1 MASVNHVFILGN
13 VGNDP
18 KVSDIGDNRR
28 AAQFSVATNE
38 RRKDSA
44 GQPVDVTEWHNIVA
58 FGSLADVASKY
69 IRKGTQVAVVGRL
82 RTRDWT
88 DKAGVRRFTTE
99 IVASNIQLL
108 GGRRDGQ
115 QEAPP
120 PGRLRREGHLAPR
133 PSGLSRIKPS
143 RGSRSTMTART
154 TFRFRHRTRR
164 RAGLI
169 AANWSLMLLIMWL
182 DSDGQRRTLARGTSR
197 RPETWSLRRA
207 AEAFGRRRGSSPRRG
222 ARPRKRG
229 QGSPGVT
236 FQPKWRGDA
245 RTARR
250 EGVHGDAG
258 IRSDTRHRLMTL
270 TSRRFESALRDK
282 FIYCFTFNDSKK
294 RWKITSEGSAS

>member
-44 GQPVDVTEWHNIVA
+44 GQPVDVAEWHNIVA
-58 FGSLADVASKY
+58 LGSLADIASKY
-69 IRKGTQVAVVGRL
+69 IRKGAQVAVEGRL

-120 PGRLRREGHLAPR
+120 RQTRAGGASYAQDPR
-133 PSGLSRIKPS
+133 PVQNQ
-143 RGSRSTMTART
+143 AHAQQQ
-154 TFRFRHRTRR
+154 F
-164 RAGLI
+164 
-169 AANWSLMLLIMWL
+169 
-182 DSDGQRRTLARGTSR
+182 SDDGN
-197 RPETWSLRRA
+197 
-207 AEAFGRRRGSSPRRG
+207 
-222 ARPRKRG
+222 
-229 QGSPGVT
+229 
-236 FQPKWRGDA
+236 GD
-245 RTARR
+245 
-250 EGVHGDAG
+250 
-258 IRSDTRHRLMTL
+258 LP
-270 TSRRFESALRDK
+270 F
-282 FIYCFTFNDSKK
+282 
-294 RWKITSEGSAS
+294 